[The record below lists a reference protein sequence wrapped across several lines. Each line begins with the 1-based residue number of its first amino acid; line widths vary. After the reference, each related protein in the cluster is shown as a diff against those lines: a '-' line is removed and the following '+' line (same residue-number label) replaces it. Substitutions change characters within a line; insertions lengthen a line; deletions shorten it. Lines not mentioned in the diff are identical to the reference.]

1 MTISTTQQI
10 QNLRAAGVQ
19 RARIIGSAMENNRSM
34 IKDVAE
40 FSLVEKEG
48 YVNGFLK
55 SGKPAAWLKKI
66 IASFD
71 EFEMVEV
78 YSLDGM

>member
-1 MTISTTQQI
+1 MTTTQQI
-10 QNLRAAGVQ
+10 QTLRDAGVQ
-19 RARIIGSAMENNRSM
+19 RARIIAYATENKRQM

>member
-1 MTISTTQQI
+1 MTTTTEQI
-10 QNLRAAGVQ
+10 QILRAAGVQ
-19 RARIIGSAMENNRSM
+19 RARIIGYVTENKRQT

-55 SGKPAAWLKKI
+55 SGKPAAWLKRI
-66 IASFD
+66 ITTFD
-71 EFEMVEV
+71 RYESVEV